1 MEFEHILYSV
11 VDRVATITLNRPDAM
26 NAITITMLKEAREAV
41 KASSKDDEVDAIV
54 ITGAGRAFSAGL
66 DLKEL
71 NARKAGSDSEESGDV
86 GDLVNG
92 PARKLIKSIKKS
104 SKPVIAQVN
113 GFCFTGALELVLAC
127 DLIWMAEEAKLGD
140 THAKWGLR
148 PTWGMTGRLPA
159 SIGVRKAK
167 ELAFT
172 ADTFMGGQ
180 AAEWG
185 LANRAVPLAELEAS
199 VKELTDKIVENSAGS
214 IAAYKYL
221 YNKGGIQT
229 EADALELENKTDF
242 DIEDTA
248 ERLAAFIKK

>member
-11 VDRVATITLNRPDAM
+11 ADRVATITLNRPDAM
-26 NAITITMLKEAREAV
+26 NAITVTMLKEAREAV
-41 KASSKDDEVDAIV
+41 KASGKSDDVDAIV
-54 ITGAGRAFSAGL
+54 ITGSGRAFSAGL

-71 NARKAGSDSEESGDV
+71 NSRKSEEDSEVSGDV

-140 THAKWGLR
+140 THAKFGLR

-159 SIGVRKAK
+159 ALGIRKAK

-172 ADTFMGGQ
+172 ADTFTGKQ

-185 LANRAVPLAELEAS
+185 LANRAVPLAALDAS
-199 VKELTDKIVENSAGS
+199 VAELTAKIVANSAGS
-214 IAAYKYL
+214 ISAYKYL
-221 YNKGGIQT
+221 YNKGGVQT
-229 EADALELENKTDF
+229 EADALELESKSEF

-248 ERLAAFIKK
+248 ERLASFVKK